1 MELYIDMWDICDLA
15 TIGRVLN
22 SVIVLSLSDAIYA
35 IDEDWNDNKQKKNMK
50 EKHTYSPSAQTEG
63 WNGATIV
70 QRNIRDLWCHDC

>member
-35 IDEDWNDNKQKKNMK
+35 IDED
-50 EKHTYSPSAQTEG
+50 
-63 WNGATIV
+63 
-70 QRNIRDLWCHDC
+70 